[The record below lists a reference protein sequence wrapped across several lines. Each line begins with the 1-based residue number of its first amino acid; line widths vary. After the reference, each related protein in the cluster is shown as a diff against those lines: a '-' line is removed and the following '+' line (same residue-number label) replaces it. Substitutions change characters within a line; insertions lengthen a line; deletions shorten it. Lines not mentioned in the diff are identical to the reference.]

1 MHKIAFFYI
10 CLRPDIFFSG
20 RKNSKALF
28 VVYVIKQVSL
38 PRFRF
43 KRNSVVPQIWMS
55 PASPFFQT
63 AHQTVH
69 SPLFF
74 RKTIY
79 VDRALCVMGRPY
91 DFKCTEGK
99 GAGGGGGGG
108 VGVYNLSPPPKYI
121 WHSSQ
126 ARIGTL
132 LQKSLATC
140 TFIERFWKILQFN
153 GTLILPFFVNF
164 GTTIE
169 HWFMW

>member
-10 CLRPDIFFSG
+10 CLRPDIFSVAE
-20 RKNSKALF
+20 KNSKALF
-28 VVYVIKQVSL
+28 VVYVINRVSL

-43 KRNSVVPQIWMS
+43 KRNSVVPQIWMY
-55 PASPFFQT
+55 PVSPFFQT

-69 SPLFF
+69 SSLFF

-99 GAGGGGGGG
+99 GAGGGGG
-108 VGVYNLSPPPKYI
+108 VGIYNLSPPPKYL

-132 LQKSLATC
+132 LQESLATC

-164 GTTIE
+164 GTTME

>member
-28 VVYVIKQVSL
+28 AVYVINRVSL

-79 VDRALCVMGRPY
+79 VDRALCVMERPY

-99 GAGGGGGGG
+99 GA
-108 VGVYNLSPPPKYI
+108 PPKYL

-132 LQKSLATC
+132 LQESLATC

-164 GTTIE
+164 GTTME

>member
-1 MHKIAFFYI
+1 MFETRY
-10 CLRPDIFFSG
+10 FFSG

-28 VVYVIKQVSL
+28 AVYVINRVSL

-43 KRNSVVPQIWMS
+43 KTNSVVPQIWMS

-99 GAGGGGGGG
+99 GAGASGFITFPRH
-108 VGVYNLSPPPKYI
+108 LSTFDTHPRLESVTYYRKV
-121 WHSSQ
+121 WRH
-126 ARIGTL
+126 ARSL
-132 LQKSLATC
+132 SDFEKSVSLTA
-140 TFIERFWKILQFN
+140 L
-153 GTLILPFFVNF
+153 
-164 GTTIE
+164 
-169 HWFMW
+169 